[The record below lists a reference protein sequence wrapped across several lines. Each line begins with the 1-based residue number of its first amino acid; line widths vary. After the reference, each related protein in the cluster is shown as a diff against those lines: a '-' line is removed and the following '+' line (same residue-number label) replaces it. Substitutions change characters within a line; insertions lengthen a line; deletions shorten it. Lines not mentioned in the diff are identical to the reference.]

1 MSTFAPDIQNN
12 DMIEAKNGFINEEKV
27 LKTGTNI
34 TEALE
39 GEVLFLND
47 LRKITNLSTMRRGYN
62 TIIHCQG
69 GRILVEIG
77 GNQQIKIRPGQMLL
91 IPAGKLVQPLMIST
105 DVNASVL
112 LISDKML
119 KSALGNQLNI
129 WNKAMYMKE
138 IYVVEE
144 AGWVEAMEG
153 YARTIFKT
161 GNLPVLYREIISSFM
176 RTMLLMLCEE
186 LMQHDDMTTM
196 NDASTTHDKEVF
208 NQFLQLLSQQNQKR
222 QRVSFYADKMNISP
236 KYLSSICKKVS
247 GKNPMRWITEN
258 AMQDCYSLLKD
269 TDLSVKEISN
279 MLGFP
284 NPSFFGQYFREQA
297 GMTPMEYR
305 TEHKRIV

>member
-1 MSTFAPDIQNN
+1 
-12 DMIEAKNGFINEEKV
+12 MIETSRGLNDSYIEQNRGTKINE
-27 LKTGTNI
+27 
-34 TEALE
+34 ALD
-39 GEVLFLND
+39 GDVMFLND
-47 LRKITNLSTMRRGYN
+47 LRKITNLSSMRKGYN

-77 GNQQIKIRPGQMLL
+77 GNQQVKIRPGQMLL

-112 LISDKML
+112 LISDKTL
-119 KSALGNQLNI
+119 KSALGNQLSI

-144 AGWVEAMEG
+144 AGWVEAMES

-161 GNLPVLYREIISSFM
+161 GSLPVLFREILSSFLRM
-176 RTMLLMLCEE
+176 MLLMICEE
-186 LMQHDDMTTM
+186 LMQHDDMTSL

-208 NQFLQLLSQQNQKR
+208 NEFLQLLSQQNQKR
-222 QRVSFYADKMNISP
+222 QRVSYYADKMNISP

-279 MLGFP
+279 RLGFP

-297 GMTPMEYR
+297 GVTPMEYR
-305 TEHKRIV
+305 IEHKRI

>member
-1 MSTFAPDIQNN
+1 
-12 DMIEAKNGFINEEKV
+12 MIETSRGLNDSYIEQNRGPKINE
-27 LKTGTNI
+27 
-34 TEALE
+34 ALD
-39 GEVLFLND
+39 GDVMFLND
-47 LRKITNLSTMRRGYN
+47 LRKITNLSAMRKGYN

-77 GNQQIKIRPGQMLL
+77 GNQQVKIRPGQMLL

-112 LISDKML
+112 LISDKTL
-119 KSALGNQLNI
+119 KSALGNQLSI

-144 AGWVEAMEG
+144 AGWVEAMES

-161 GNLPVLYREIISSFM
+161 GSLPVLFREILSSFLRM
-176 RTMLLMLCEE
+176 MLLMICEE
-186 LMQHDDMTTM
+186 LMQHDDMTSL

-208 NQFLQLLSQQNQKR
+208 NEFLQLLSQQNQKR
-222 QRVSFYADKMNISP
+222 QRVSYYADKMNISP

-279 MLGFP
+279 RLGFP

-297 GMTPMEYR
+297 GVTPMEYR
-305 TEHKRIV
+305 IEHKRI

>member
-1 MSTFAPDIQNN
+1 
-12 DMIEAKNGFINEEKV
+12 MIETSRGLNDSYIEQNRGPINE
-27 LKTGTNI
+27 
-34 TEALE
+34 ASD
-39 GEVLFLND
+39 GEVMFLND
-47 LRKITNLSTMRRGYN
+47 LRKITNLSAMRKGYN

-77 GNQQIKIRPGQMLL
+77 GNQQVNIQPGQMLL

-112 LISDKML
+112 LISDKTL
-119 KSALGNQLNI
+119 KSALGNQLSI

-144 AGWVEAMEG
+144 AGWVEAMES

-161 GNLPVLYREIISSFM
+161 GSLPVLFREILSSFLRM
-176 RTMLLMLCEE
+176 MLLMICEE
-186 LMQHDDMTTM
+186 LMQHDDMTSL

-208 NQFLQLLSQQNQKR
+208 NEFLQLLSQQNQKR
-222 QRVSFYADKMNISP
+222 QRVSYYADKMNISP

-279 MLGFP
+279 RLGFP

-297 GMTPMEYR
+297 GVTPMEYR
-305 TEHKRIV
+305 IEHKRI

>member
-1 MSTFAPDIQNN
+1 
-12 DMIEAKNGFINEEKV
+12 MIETSRGLNDSYIEQNRGPKINE
-27 LKTGTNI
+27 
-34 TEALE
+34 ALD
-39 GEVLFLND
+39 GDVMFLND
-47 LRKITNLSTMRRGYN
+47 LRKITNLSAMRKGYN

-77 GNQQIKIRPGQMLL
+77 GNQQVKIRPGQMLL

-112 LISDKML
+112 LISDKTL
-119 KSALGNQLNI
+119 KSALGNQLSI

-144 AGWVEAMEG
+144 AGWVEAMES

-161 GNLPVLYREIISSFM
+161 GSLPVLFREILSSFLRM
-176 RTMLLMLCEE
+176 MLLMICEE
-186 LMQHDDMTTM
+186 LMQHDAMTSL

-208 NQFLQLLSQQNQKR
+208 NEFLQLLSQQNQKR
-222 QRVSFYADKMNISP
+222 QRVSYYADKMNISP

-279 MLGFP
+279 RLGFP

-297 GMTPMEYR
+297 GVTPMEYR
-305 TEHKRIV
+305 IEHKRI

>member
-1 MSTFAPDIQNN
+1 
-12 DMIEAKNGFINEEKV
+12 MIETGRGSNDSYIEQNRGPKINE
-27 LKTGTNI
+27 
-34 TEALE
+34 ALD
-39 GEVLFLND
+39 GDVMFLND
-47 LRKITNLSTMRRGYN
+47 LRKITNLSAMRKGYN

-77 GNQQIKIRPGQMLL
+77 GNQQVKIRPGQMLL

-112 LISDKML
+112 LISDKTL
-119 KSALGNQLNI
+119 KSALGNQLSI

-144 AGWVEAMEG
+144 AGWVEAMES

-161 GNLPVLYREIISSFM
+161 GSLPVLFREILSSFLRM
-176 RTMLLMLCEE
+176 MLLMICEE
-186 LMQHDDMTTM
+186 LMQHDDMTSL

-208 NQFLQLLSQQNQKR
+208 NEFLQLLSQQNQKR
-222 QRVSFYADKMNISP
+222 QRVSYYADKMNISP

-279 MLGFP
+279 RLGFP

-297 GMTPMEYR
+297 GVTPMEYR
-305 TEHKRIV
+305 IEHKRI

>member
-1 MSTFAPDIQNN
+1 
-12 DMIEAKNGFINEEKV
+12 MIETSRGLNDSYIEQNRGPKINE
-27 LKTGTNI
+27 
-34 TEALE
+34 ALD
-39 GEVLFLND
+39 GDVMFLHD
-47 LRKITNLSTMRRGYN
+47 LRKITNLSAMRKGYN

-77 GNQQIKIRPGQMLL
+77 GNQQVKIRPGQMLL

-112 LISDKML
+112 LISDKTL
-119 KSALGNQLNI
+119 KSALGNQLSI

-138 IYVVEE
+138 IYVVE
-144 AGWVEAMEG
+144 
-153 YARTIFKT
+153 I
-161 GNLPVLYREIISSFM
+161 
-176 RTMLLMLCEE
+176 CEE
-186 LMQHDDMTTM
+186 LMQHDDMTSL

-208 NQFLQLLSQQNQKR
+208 NEFLQLLSQQNQKR
-222 QRVSFYADKMNISP
+222 QRVSYYADKMNISP

-258 AMQDCYSLLKD
+258 AMQDCYALLKD

-279 MLGFP
+279 RLGFP

-297 GMTPMEYR
+297 GVTPMEYR
-305 TEHKRIV
+305 IEHKRI

>member
-1 MSTFAPDIQNN
+1 
-12 DMIEAKNGFINEEKV
+12 MIETGRGSNDSHTKQNRGAEINE
-27 LKTGTNI
+27 
-34 TEALE
+34 ALD
-39 GEVLFLND
+39 GDVMFLND
-47 LRKITNLSTMRRGYN
+47 LRKITNLSAMRKGYN

-77 GNQQIKIRPGQMLL
+77 GNQQVKIRPGQMLL

-112 LISDKML
+112 LISDKTL
-119 KSALGNQLNI
+119 KSALGNQLSI

-144 AGWVEAMEG
+144 AGWVEAMES

-161 GNLPVLYREIISSFM
+161 GSLPVLFREILSSFLRM
-176 RTMLLMLCEE
+176 MLLMICEE
-186 LMQHDDMTTM
+186 LMQHDDMTSL

-208 NQFLQLLSQQNQKR
+208 NEFLQLLSQQNQKR
-222 QRVSFYADKMNISP
+222 QRVSYYADKMNISP

-258 AMQDCYSLLKD
+258 AMQDCYPLLKD

-279 MLGFP
+279 RLGFP

-297 GMTPMEYR
+297 GVTPMEYR
-305 TEHKRIV
+305 IEHKRI

>member
-1 MSTFAPDIQNN
+1 MKDNNNELNECQN
-12 DMIEAKNGFINEEKV
+12 E
-27 LKTGTNI
+27 LKTGADFTD
-34 TEALE
+34 ALE
-39 GEVLFLND
+39 GEVMFLND
-47 LRKITNLSTMRRGYN
+47 LREITNLSTMRKGYN

-105 DVNASVL
+105 DVNASVM

-119 KSALGNQLNI
+119 KSALGNQLSI

-144 AGWVEAMEG
+144 AGWVEAMES

-161 GNLPVLYREIISSFM
+161 GTLPVLYREIISSFL
-176 RTMLLMLCEE
+176 RMLCEE
-186 LMQHDDMTTM
+186 LMRHEDMTTL

-279 MLGFP
+279 RLGFP

-297 GMTPMEYR
+297 GVTPMEYR

>member
-1 MSTFAPDIQNN
+1 
-12 DMIEAKNGFINEEKV
+12 MIETGRGSNDSHTKQNRGAEINE
-27 LKTGTNI
+27 
-34 TEALE
+34 ALD
-39 GEVLFLND
+39 GEVMFLND
-47 LRKITNLSTMRRGYN
+47 LRKITNLSAMRKGYN

-77 GNQQIKIRPGQMLL
+77 GNQQVKIRPGQMLL

-105 DVNASVL
+105 DVNASVM
-112 LISDKML
+112 LISDKTL
-119 KSALGNQLNI
+119 KSALGNQLSI

-144 AGWVEAMEG
+144 AGWVEAMES

-161 GNLPVLYREIISSFM
+161 GSLPVLFREILSSFLRM
-176 RTMLLMLCEE
+176 MLLMICEE
-186 LMQHDDMTTM
+186 LMQHDDMTSL

-208 NQFLQLLSQQNQKR
+208 NEFLQLLSQQNQKR
-222 QRVSFYADKMNISP
+222 QRVSYYADKMNISP

-279 MLGFP
+279 RLGFP

-297 GMTPMEYR
+297 GVTPMEYR
-305 TEHKRIV
+305 IEHKRI

>member
-1 MSTFAPDIQNN
+1 
-12 DMIEAKNGFINEEKV
+12 MIETGRGSNDSYIEQNRGPKINE
-27 LKTGTNI
+27 
-34 TEALE
+34 ALD
-39 GEVLFLND
+39 GDVMFLHD
-47 LRKITNLSTMRRGYN
+47 LRKITNLSAMRKGYN

-77 GNQQIKIRPGQMLL
+77 GNQQVKIRPGQMLL

-112 LISDKML
+112 LISDKTL
-119 KSALGNQLNI
+119 KSALGNQLSI

-144 AGWVEAMEG
+144 AGWVEAMES

-161 GNLPVLYREIISSFM
+161 GSLPVLFREILSSFLRM
-176 RTMLLMLCEE
+176 MLLMICEE
-186 LMQHDDMTTM
+186 LMQHDDMTSL

-208 NQFLQLLSQQNQKR
+208 NEFLQLLSQQNQKR
-222 QRVSFYADKMNISP
+222 QRVSYYADKMNISP

-279 MLGFP
+279 RLGFP
-284 NPSFFGQYFREQA
+284 NPSFCGQYFREQA
-297 GMTPMEYR
+297 GVTPMEYR
-305 TEHKRIV
+305 IEHKRI

>member
-1 MSTFAPDIQNN
+1 
-12 DMIEAKNGFINEEKV
+12 MIETSRGLNDSYIEQNRGPKINE
-27 LKTGTNI
+27 
-34 TEALE
+34 ALD
-39 GEVLFLND
+39 GDVMFLND
-47 LRKITNLSTMRRGYN
+47 LRKITNLSAMRKGYN

-77 GNQQIKIRPGQMLL
+77 GNQQVNIQPGQMLL

-112 LISDKML
+112 LISDKTL
-119 KSALGNQLNI
+119 KSALGNQLSI

-144 AGWVEAMEG
+144 AGWVEAMES

-161 GNLPVLYREIISSFM
+161 GSLPVLFREILSSFLRM
-176 RTMLLMLCEE
+176 MLLMICEE
-186 LMQHDDMTTM
+186 LMQHDDMTSL

-208 NQFLQLLSQQNQKR
+208 NEFLQLLSQQNQKR
-222 QRVSFYADKMNISP
+222 QRVSYYADKMNISP

-279 MLGFP
+279 RLGFP

-297 GMTPMEYR
+297 GVTPMEYR
-305 TEHKRIV
+305 IEHKRI

>member
-1 MSTFAPDIQNN
+1 
-12 DMIEAKNGFINEEKV
+12 MIETGRGSNDSYIEQNRGPKINE
-27 LKTGTNI
+27 
-34 TEALE
+34 ALD
-39 GEVLFLND
+39 GDVMFLND
-47 LRKITNLSTMRRGYN
+47 LRKITNLSAMRKGYN

-77 GNQQIKIRPGQMLL
+77 GNQQVKIRPGQMLL

-112 LISDKML
+112 LISDKTL
-119 KSALGNQLNI
+119 KSALGNQLSI
-129 WNKAMYMKE
+129 WNKAMYVKE

-144 AGWVEAMEG
+144 AGWVEAMES

-161 GNLPVLYREIISSFM
+161 GSLPVLFREILSSFLRM
-176 RTMLLMLCEE
+176 MLLMICEE
-186 LMQHDDMTTM
+186 LMQHDDMTSL

-208 NQFLQLLSQQNQKR
+208 NEFLQLLSQQNQKR
-222 QRVSFYADKMNISP
+222 QRVSYYADKMNISP

-279 MLGFP
+279 RLGFP

-297 GMTPMEYR
+297 GVTPMEYR
-305 TEHKRIV
+305 IEHKRI

>member
-1 MSTFAPDIQNN
+1 
-12 DMIEAKNGFINEEKV
+12 MIETSRGLNDSYIEQNRGAEINE
-27 LKTGTNI
+27 
-34 TEALE
+34 ALD
-39 GEVLFLND
+39 GDVMFLND
-47 LRKITNLSTMRRGYN
+47 LRKITNLSAMRKGYN

-77 GNQQIKIRPGQMLL
+77 GNQQVKIRPGQMLL

-112 LISDKML
+112 LISDKTL
-119 KSALGNQLNI
+119 KSALGNQLSI

-144 AGWVEAMEG
+144 AGWVEAMES

-161 GNLPVLYREIISSFM
+161 GSLPVLFREILSSFLRM
-176 RTMLLMLCEE
+176 MLLMICEE
-186 LMQHDDMTTM
+186 LMQHDDMTSL

-208 NQFLQLLSQQNQKR
+208 NEFLQLLSQQNQKR
-222 QRVSFYADKMNISP
+222 QRVSYYADKMNISP

-279 MLGFP
+279 RLGFP

-297 GMTPMEYR
+297 GVTPMEYR
-305 TEHKRIV
+305 IEHKRI

>member
-1 MSTFAPDIQNN
+1 
-12 DMIEAKNGFINEEKV
+12 MIETSRGLNDSYIEQNRGPKINE
-27 LKTGTNI
+27 
-34 TEALE
+34 ALD
-39 GEVLFLND
+39 GDVMFLHD
-47 LRKITNLSTMRRGYN
+47 LRKITNLSAMRKGHN

-77 GNQQIKIRPGQMLL
+77 GNQQVKIRPGQMLL

-112 LISDKML
+112 LISDKTL
-119 KSALGNQLNI
+119 KSALGNQLSI

-144 AGWVEAMEG
+144 AGWVEAMES

-161 GNLPVLYREIISSFM
+161 GSLPVLFREILSSFLRM
-176 RTMLLMLCEE
+176 MLLMICEE
-186 LMQHDDMTTM
+186 LMRHDDMTSL

-208 NQFLQLLSQQNQKR
+208 NEFLQLLSQQNQKR
-222 QRVSFYADKMNISP
+222 QRVSYYADKMNISP

-279 MLGFP
+279 RLGFP

-297 GMTPMEYR
+297 GVTPMEYR
-305 TEHKRIV
+305 IEHKRI

>member
-1 MSTFAPDIQNN
+1 
-12 DMIEAKNGFINEEKV
+12 MIETSRGLNDSYIEQNRGPKINE
-27 LKTGTNI
+27 
-34 TEALE
+34 ALD
-39 GEVLFLND
+39 GDVMFLHD
-47 LRKITNLSTMRRGYN
+47 LRKITNLSAMRKGYN

-77 GNQQIKIRPGQMLL
+77 GNQQVKIRPGQMLL

-112 LISDKML
+112 LISDKTL
-119 KSALGNQLNI
+119 KSALGNQLSI

-144 AGWVEAMEG
+144 AGWVEAMES

-161 GNLPVLYREIISSFM
+161 GSLPVLFREILSSFLRM
-176 RTMLLMLCEE
+176 MLLMICEE
-186 LMQHDDMTTM
+186 LMQHDDMTSL

-208 NQFLQLLSQQNQKR
+208 NEFLQLLSQQNQKR
-222 QRVSFYADKMNISP
+222 QRVSYYADKMNISP

-279 MLGFP
+279 RLGFP

-297 GMTPMEYR
+297 GVTPMEYR
-305 TEHKRIV
+305 IEHKRI

>member
-1 MSTFAPDIQNN
+1 
-12 DMIEAKNGFINEEKV
+12 MIETSRGLNDSYIEQNRGAEINE
-27 LKTGTNI
+27 
-34 TEALE
+34 ALD
-39 GEVLFLND
+39 GDVMFLND
-47 LRKITNLSTMRRGYN
+47 LRKITKLSAMRKGYN
-62 TIIHCQG
+62 TMIHCQG

-77 GNQQIKIRPGQMLL
+77 GNQQVKIRPGQMLL

-112 LISDKML
+112 LISDKTL
-119 KSALGNQLNI
+119 KSALGNQLSI

-144 AGWVEAMEG
+144 AGWVEAMES

-161 GNLPVLYREIISSFM
+161 GSLPVLFREILSSFLRM
-176 RTMLLMLCEE
+176 MLLMICEE
-186 LMQHDDMTTM
+186 LMQHDDMTSL

-208 NQFLQLLSQQNQKR
+208 NEFLQLLSQQNQKR
-222 QRVSFYADKMNISP
+222 QRVSYYADKMNISP

-279 MLGFP
+279 RLGFP

-297 GMTPMEYR
+297 GVTPMEYR
-305 TEHKRIV
+305 IEHKRI

>member
-1 MSTFAPDIQNN
+1 
-12 DMIEAKNGFINEEKV
+12 MIETGRGSNDSHTKQNRGAEINE
-27 LKTGTNI
+27 
-34 TEALE
+34 ALD
-39 GEVLFLND
+39 GDVMFLND
-47 LRKITNLSTMRRGYN
+47 LRKITNLSAMRKGYN

-77 GNQQIKIRPGQMLL
+77 GNQQVKIRPGQMLL

-112 LISDKML
+112 LISDKTL
-119 KSALGNQLNI
+119 KSALGNQLSI

-138 IYVVEE
+138 RYVVEE
-144 AGWVEAMEG
+144 AGWVEAMES

-161 GNLPVLYREIISSFM
+161 GSLPVLFREILSSFLRM
-176 RTMLLMLCEE
+176 MLLMICEE
-186 LMQHDDMTTM
+186 LMQHDDMTSL

-208 NQFLQLLSQQNQKR
+208 NEFLQLLSQQNQKR
-222 QRVSFYADKMNISP
+222 QRVSYYADKMNISP

-279 MLGFP
+279 RLGFP

-297 GMTPMEYR
+297 GVTPMEYR
-305 TEHKRIV
+305 IEHKRI

>member
-1 MSTFAPDIQNN
+1 
-12 DMIEAKNGFINEEKV
+12 MIETGRGLNDSYIEQNRGPKINE
-27 LKTGTNI
+27 
-34 TEALE
+34 ALD
-39 GEVLFLND
+39 GDVMFLND
-47 LRKITNLSTMRRGYN
+47 LRKITNLSAMRKGYN

-77 GNQQIKIRPGQMLL
+77 GNQQVKIRPGQMLL

-112 LISDKML
+112 LISDKTL
-119 KSALGNQLNI
+119 KSALGNQLSI

-144 AGWVEAMEG
+144 AGWVEAMES

-161 GNLPVLYREIISSFM
+161 GSLPVLFREILSSFLRM
-176 RTMLLMLCEE
+176 MLLMICEE
-186 LMQHDDMTTM
+186 LMQHDDMTSL

-208 NQFLQLLSQQNQKR
+208 NEFLQLLSQQNQKR
-222 QRVSFYADKMNISP
+222 QRVSYYADKMNISP

-279 MLGFP
+279 RLGFP

-297 GMTPMEYR
+297 GVTPMEYR
-305 TEHKRIV
+305 IEHKRI

>member
-1 MSTFAPDIQNN
+1 
-12 DMIEAKNGFINEEKV
+12 MIETSRGLNDSYIEQNRGPKINE
-27 LKTGTNI
+27 
-34 TEALE
+34 ALD
-39 GEVLFLND
+39 GDVMFLND
-47 LRKITNLSTMRRGYN
+47 LRKITNLSAMRKGYN

-77 GNQQIKIRPGQMLL
+77 GNQQVKIRPGQMLL

-112 LISDKML
+112 LISDKTL
-119 KSALGNQLNI
+119 KSALGNQLSI

-144 AGWVEAMEG
+144 AGWVEAMES

-161 GNLPVLYREIISSFM
+161 GSLPVLFREILSSFLRM
-176 RTMLLMLCEE
+176 MLLMICEE
-186 LMQHDDMTTM
+186 LMQHDDMTSL

-208 NQFLQLLSQQNQKR
+208 NEFLQLLSQQNQKR
-222 QRVSFYADKMNISP
+222 QRVSYYADKMNISP

-247 GKNPMRWITEN
+247 GTNPMRWITEN

-279 MLGFP
+279 RLGFP

-297 GMTPMEYR
+297 GVTPMEYR
-305 TEHKRIV
+305 IEHKRIL